1 MTFGEATNAGRVA
14 GAQHAKKDASFYS
27 QAGAVWCCVSVWDTM
42 GSPSTPPCRC
52 LPLSARSLSCLEL
65 CRYGCGG
72 FGVSAVLGAALQGH
86 RESSAGGCRAE
97 LWDGATCDPRAGG
110 QQHCGAGRCAWG

>member
-42 GSPSTPPCRC
+42 GSPSTPRAAASPCQ
-52 LPLSARSLSCLEL
+52 PVLSHAWNCA
-65 CRYGCGG
+65 GMDVG
-72 FGVSAVLGAALQGH
+72 ALG
-86 RESSAGGCRAE
+86 
-97 LWDGATCDPRAGG
+97 
-110 QQHCGAGRCAWG
+110 